1 MKYTLHYRQAT
12 KNAIFLESHH
22 RKTESLEHLAAVI
35 LIKELSTLLDTQIL
49 ELWSRIPTTIQE
61 WILNSAF
68 RNYDTRQAY
77 ELIFTLEPR
86 SHA

>member
-1 MKYTLHYRQAT
+1 MKSNLHYRQVTNNAT
-12 KNAIFLESHH
+12 FLESHL

-49 ELWSRIPTTIQE
+49 ELWSRIPTAIQE

-86 SHA
+86 PHA

>member
-1 MKYTLHYRQAT
+1 MKSTLHYRQAT
-12 KNAIFLESHH
+12 KNAIFLESHL
-22 RKTESLEHLAAVI
+22 RKTEALEHLASVI
-35 LIKELSTLLDTQIL
+35 LIRELPTLLDTQIL
-49 ELWSRIPTTIQE
+49 ELWLRIPTTIQE

-86 SHA
+86 PHA

>member
-1 MKYTLHYRQAT
+1 MKSTLHYRQAT

-35 LIKELSTLLDTQIL
+35 LITELPTLFDTQIL
-49 ELWSRIPTTIQE
+49 ELWSRIPTAIQE